1 VKADGRWAFSIFVP
15 LFVLS
20 SVPRL
25 PYSRLIPVFVPSHL
39 ECGSP
44 KTLLGME
51 KNVFGYLQE
60 ELIKVVS
67 IGQEVHALMS
77 IEGIKRE

>member
-1 VKADGRWAFSIFVP
+1 
-15 LFVLS
+15 
-20 SVPRL
+20 
-25 PYSRLIPVFVPSHL
+25 
-39 ECGSP
+39 
-44 KTLLGME
+44 ME